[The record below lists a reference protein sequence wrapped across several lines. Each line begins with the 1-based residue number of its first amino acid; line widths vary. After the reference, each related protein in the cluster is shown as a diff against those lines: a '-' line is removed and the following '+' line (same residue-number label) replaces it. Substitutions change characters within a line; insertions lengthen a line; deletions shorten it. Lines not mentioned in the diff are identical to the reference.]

1 MMTDIKL
8 EASGAIAGRATTADV
23 WLDWAARATVVA
35 VFSLYAYANLRGLP
49 GHFPLDNIHKALA
62 LAAAVANI
70 MFVSLVA
77 STALTRLAPVRKA
90 KGIEPRATA
99 LLGTFLCIWLAAL
112 PRVDLGPVLSALS
125 IVLTIAGVS
134 LSFVVLRWLGRS
146 FSIMAEAR
154 RLVTA
159 GPYRYVRHPL
169 YLCEGIATLGA
180 LMRVISPWAILIA
193 VAFAAL
199 QYRRMLNEE
208 RVLEA
213 AFPEYRDYAAQTPRV
228 IPKI

>member
-1 MMTDIKL
+1 MTDIKL
-8 EASGAIAGRATTADV
+8 GAAGASVIRANADV
-23 WLDWAARATVVA
+23 WLDWAARATIVV
-35 VFSLYAYANLRGLP
+35 VFSAYAYANISGLP
-49 GHFPLDNIHKALA
+49 GHFPLDSIHKALG

-77 STALTRLAPVRKA
+77 STALTRLAPIRKA
-90 KGIEPRATA
+90 KGIEPRASA
-99 LLGTFLCIWLAAL
+99 LLGTFLCIGLAAL
-112 PRVDLGPVLSALS
+112 PRAELGPVLSALS
-125 IVLTIAGVS
+125 TVLTIAGVS

-159 GPYRYVRHPL
+159 GPYQYVRHPL
-169 YLCEGIATLGA
+169 YLTEGIATLGA
-180 LMRVISPWAILIA
+180 LLRVISPWAILIF

-213 AFPEYRDYAAQTPRV
+213 AFPEYRAYAARTPRV
-228 IPKI
+228 IPRI